1 MKQIQVTCPG
11 CGTDWES
18 ADSRPRCPQ
27 CGLRA
32 DANDAREKRNKPSG
46 CGGCAALVAV
56 GVIASIVIVAL
67 MSPSENTP
75 APVAQP
81 QPVNG
86 RQNEPTRQSVPIA
99 PENQPGLDSEEVP
112 IQDKTGLRY
121 IPGLA
126 AVDVY
131 GIFTSRGFSLAQDF
145 GDASNKIWRCTT
157 EQHEQ
162 NRMTVEVFGSSDT
175 RITWIRAIY
184 VNISGDNRSAVTTAG
199 SKPFL
204 TELGNILYEG
214 SDTHRAP
221 RWINGNVG
229 NTKTTTIGDVSF
241 KLIANPRVPRV
252 RMLLIRPS
260 SVDTDVL
267 DNNDPKQAAV
277 FREKKASSKVEMA
290 KLLFNDKDNLV
301 ARKRLQQVIDDYPE
315 TEAATE
321 ARKLLDQL

>member
-1 MKQIQVTCPG
+1 M
-11 CGTDWES
+11 
-18 ADSRPRCPQ
+18 
-27 CGLRA
+27 
-32 DANDAREKRNKPSG
+32 
-46 CGGCAALVAV
+46 
-56 GVIASIVIVAL
+56 
-67 MSPSENTP
+67 
-75 APVAQP
+75 
-81 QPVNG
+81 
-86 RQNEPTRQSVPIA
+86 
-99 PENQPGLDSEEVP
+99 
-112 IQDKTGLRY
+112 
-121 IPGLA
+121 
-126 AVDVY
+126 
-131 GIFTSRGFSLAQDF
+131 
-145 GDASNKIWRCTT
+145 
-157 EQHEQ
+157 
-162 NRMTVEVFGSSDT
+162 
-175 RITWIRAIY
+175 
-184 VNISGDNRSAVTTAG
+184 TTAG